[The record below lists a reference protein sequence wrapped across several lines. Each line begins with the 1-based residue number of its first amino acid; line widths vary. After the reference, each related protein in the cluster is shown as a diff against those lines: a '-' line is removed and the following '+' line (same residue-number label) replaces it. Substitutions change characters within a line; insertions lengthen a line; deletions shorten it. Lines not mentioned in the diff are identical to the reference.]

1 MSNYTKTTNFL
12 AKDSLPE
19 NDSGKIIKG
28 SEFDTEFNSLQTAVN
43 TKADAAS
50 PTLTG
55 TPTAPTASPGTNTT
69 QLATTAFVTAA
80 DTAIL
85 AANNTFTGTQTFKDN
100 KFEITDDGDATK
112 KLNLQLSGI
121 TTATTRTL
129 TVPDKSGT
137 IATTADLIQGS
148 PLNAAAN
155 TIVSGTYAVTSS
167 ATITIT
173 ATNTFAV
180 GQTVF
185 IQFTNSSGSSL
196 TNGDFIIVTASGSSF
211 TITYGSSVTSA
222 GTCITTR
229 YGVVALATSTD
240 LSTRTDTL
248 RAVTSNS
255 LTISRATAVTSTSGT
270 SIDFTGIPSWV
281 KRITLMFNGVSTT
294 GTSNINIQLGTGGT
308 PETSGYLGTTAR
320 YANGNTTSVGSN
332 DTTGFTMDGIEAA
345 DVMYG
350 TWVFTNITSN
360 TWICS
365 ATVNKKATTMVV
377 ITGSKALSGVLN
389 MLRITTASGTPT
401 FDAGTINIMY
411 E

>member
-28 SEFDTEFNSLQTAVN
+28 SEFDTEFNELQIHVQ
-43 TKADAAS
+43 TKADLAS
-50 PTLTG
+50 PALTG
-55 TPTAPTASPGTNTT
+55 VPTAATASPGTNTT

-137 IATTADLIQGS
+137 IAVTTDLTQGS

-155 TIVSGTYAVTSS
+155 TVVSGSYAATSS

-196 TNGDFIIVTASGSSF
+196 TNGDFIVVTASGSSF

-229 YGVVALATSTD
+229 YGVIALATSTD
-240 LSTRTDTL
+240 LSVRTDTL
-248 RAVTSNS
+248 RAVTSSN
-255 LTISRATAVTSTSGT
+255 LTITRATAFSPMSGT
-270 SIDFTGIPSWV
+270 NLTFSNIPSWV
-281 KRITLMFNGVSTT
+281 RKITIMVNNSNSDFDFRVGTSGGIVTT
-294 GTSNINIQLGTGGT
+294 GYTSVQAGVLASNQTSRGGSSTEFQGADSIGIWTLCNISGNIWMYSGIGTGENRNTLTYGSISLAGVLTQLQIVGT
-308 PETSGYLGTTAR
+308 FTSGV
-320 YANGNTTSVGSN
+320 AN
-332 DTTGFTMDGIEAA
+332 I
-345 DVMYG
+345 
-350 TWVFTNITSN
+350 
-360 TWICS
+360 
-365 ATVNKKATTMVV
+365 
-377 ITGSKALSGVLN
+377 L
-389 MLRITTASGTPT
+389 
-401 FDAGTINIMY
+401 Y